1 MKWKLMNWKTNLRNQ
16 TPPSH
21 VTVINRTTESVKS
34 VKLQRKT
41 YWRWKMRKKKQRNSL
56 FISISLSLRYNIT
69 GESIFVY
76 VFMQRASPL
85 FFCTRSF
92 SYLKACEGSENRETY
107 TETDCFKLHKFSTIL
122 LRWINLTIHNLPRHT
137 SLF

>member
-1 MKWKLMNWKTNLRNQ
+1 MNWKSNLRNQ

-41 YWRWKMRKKKQRNSL
+41 YWRWKMRKKTEKLSFNLYLYLFVIITLLVNQSL
-56 FISISLSLRYNIT
+56 
-69 GESIFVY
+69 
-76 VFMQRASPL
+76 FMQRASLLLL

-122 LRWINLTIHNLPRHT
+122 LRWINLTIYNLPRHT
-137 SLF
+137 SLFYD